1 MRRRVSGS
9 VVLPLG
15 KLMAMHG
22 LRGIVHSADDAHFDL
37 EDHVQGDVT
46 RHFEDGF
53 EFRTGPPPPPTTLS
67 DPVQATT
74 TRLGVRVEVCVVER
88 DAHTSEV
95 FYQIHNAPD
104 DSSSVEHELCA
115 RVRRMAVRLGRD

>member
-1 MRRRVSGS
+1 
-9 VVLPLG
+9 
-15 KLMAMHG
+15 MHG

-67 DPVQATT
+67 DPVRNRCTGDSK
-74 TRLGVRVEVCVVER
+74 TRGGVRVEVCVVER
-88 DAHTSEV
+88 DAHTSEI

-104 DSSSVEHELCA
+104 ASSVEHEFCT